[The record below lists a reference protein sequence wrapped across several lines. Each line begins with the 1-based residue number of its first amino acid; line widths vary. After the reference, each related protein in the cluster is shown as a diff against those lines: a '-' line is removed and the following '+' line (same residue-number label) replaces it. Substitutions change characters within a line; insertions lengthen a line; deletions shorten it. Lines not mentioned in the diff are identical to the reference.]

1 LREYDVVKIDTSEEK
16 MADLLKLMCV
26 LAHPDDESFGM
37 GGMLARYAAEGVATY
52 LVTATGGELGWNG
65 DPAENPGPAALRE
78 LRSHELGAAAHVLG
92 IREVSLLGY
101 HDGELDQVEPGAAIA
116 QIAAHIR
123 RVRPQVVVTFDPFG
137 VYGHPDHVA
146 ISQLTTAAIVA
157 AAAQSQPEDESGL
170 DSWQPHQVAKLYYL
184 SFTPALLAA
193 YQSAMGDLVMSVDGG
208 RREAVGWAPWSITAQ
223 IDAADHWRQVQQ
235 AVECHRSQ
243 LPKDGRLE
251 RLSEAQQR
259 ALWSRQ
265 TFYRA
270 FSFVN
275 NGRTPETDLFAGL
288 RNNEE
293 KP

>member
-1 LREYDVVKIDTSEEK
+1 

-52 LVTATGGELGWNG
+52 LVTATGGEQGWSG
-65 DPAENPGPAALRE
+65 DPADNPGPAALRE
-78 LRSHELGAAAHVLG
+78 LRSHELGAAAQMLG
-92 IREVSLLGY
+92 IREVNLLGY
-101 HDGELDQVEPGAAIA
+101 PDGELDQVEPGAAIA

-137 VYGHPDHVA
+137 VYGHPDHIA
-146 ISQLTTAAIVA
+146 ISQFTTAAVVA
-157 AAAQSQPEDESGL
+157 AAAQSKPEDEISL
-170 DSWQPHQVAKLYYL
+170 ESCPPHQVAKLYYL
-184 SFTPALLAA
+184 SFTPELLAS
-193 YQSAMGDLVMSVDGG
+193 YQSAMGDLVMGVDGEE
-208 RREAVGWAPWSITAQ
+208 RQAMGWARWSITAQ
-223 IDAADHWRQVQQ
+223 IDATNYWRQVQR

-259 ALWSRQ
+259 TLWSRQ

-275 NGRTPETDLFAGL
+275 SGRKLETDLFAGL
-288 RNNEE
+288 RDNEE
-293 KP
+293 TY